1 MIIIIEKMMWEAE
14 GLCRWFNLC
23 YYSYISTR
31 VTLTSDPLPTA
42 VTVPYNLP
50 SIPFFSHYNYSN
62 MTESIHLVKILSLDF
77 ILASA

>member
-31 VTLTSDPLPTA
+31 VT
-42 VTVPYNLP
+42 VPHNLS
-50 SIPFFSHYNYSN
+50 SIPFFGHYNYSN
-62 MTESIHLVKILSLDF
+62 MTESIYLVKILSLDF